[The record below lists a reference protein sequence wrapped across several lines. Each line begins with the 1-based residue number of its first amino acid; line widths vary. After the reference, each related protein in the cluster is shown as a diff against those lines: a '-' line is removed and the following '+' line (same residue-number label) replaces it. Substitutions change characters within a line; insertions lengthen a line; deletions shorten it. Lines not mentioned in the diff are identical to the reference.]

1 VQRQKHST
9 LGVIY
14 FVLLAALLY
23 APIILLIIFS
33 FNDSN
38 QLTFPLKGFTLKWY
52 EDVINNDTLIDA
64 AWGSLVV
71 GVVSS
76 LISTIL
82 GTIAAIGIVRYEFPG
97 KNLFLSIAAM
107 PLVIPSIV
115 MGVALLIVFRQI
127 LDMPLSLWTV
137 GLGHVVINIP
147 VTMLI
152 VAARLAGF
160 PDSLEEAAIDLGAN
174 YWEMLWR
181 VTLPMSLPALV
192 AAFLTAFTGSFDEYA
207 MSVLII
213 GTEPTLPVYIYSQL
227 RFPKSIPRVVT
238 LAAVLMLLSVII
250 LLIAE
255 WLRRVGETQPDKPRE
270 G

>member
-1 VQRQKHST
+1 MHRQKRST
-9 LGVIY
+9 LGLIY
-14 FVLLAALLY
+14 YVLLAAFLY
-23 APIILLIIFS
+23 APIILLIVFS
-33 FNDSN
+33 FNNSSS
-38 QLTFPLKGFTLKWY
+38 LVFPLKGFTLRWY
-52 EDVINNDTLIDA
+52 QEVARNGTLLDA
-64 AWGSLVV
+64 VWGSLVV
-71 GVVSS
+71 GIVSS
-76 LISTIL
+76 LVATAL
-82 GTIAAIGIVRYEFPG
+82 GTVAAIGIVRYDFPG
-97 KNLFLSIAAM
+97 KNAFLSIAAM

-127 LDMPLSLWTV
+127 LNVPLSLWTV

-160 PDSLEEAAIDLGAN
+160 PDSLEEAAIDLGAS

-207 MSVLII
+207 MSVFII
-213 GTEPTLPVYIYSQL
+213 GTQPTLPVYIYSQL
-227 RFPKSIPRVVT
+227 RFPSSIPRVVT
-238 LAAVLMLLSVII
+238 LAAVLMLLSVV
-250 LLIAE
+250 LLLFAE
-255 WLRRVGETQPDKPRE
+255 WLRRVGETRPGSSRE